1 MSGIRTADLWI
12 RGPVLSLGATEE
24 PTASQSI
31 IDGFIIELMHCERTE
46 AFPLPHLRSPFVF
59 C

>member
-24 PTASQSI
+24 PTASQPI
-31 IDGFIIELMHCERTE
+31 IDGFVIESMHWEKVE
-46 AFPLPHLRSPFVF
+46 AFPLPHLRCPSVN
-59 C
+59 